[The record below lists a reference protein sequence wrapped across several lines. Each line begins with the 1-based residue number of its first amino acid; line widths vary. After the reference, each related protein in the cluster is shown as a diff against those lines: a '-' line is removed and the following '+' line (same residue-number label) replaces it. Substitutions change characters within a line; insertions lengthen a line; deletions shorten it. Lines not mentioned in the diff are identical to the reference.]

1 MKPLSFQYYA
11 LNTNDIS
18 FSCDISGLNIA
29 FDEQNQIA
37 TISGVPAVV
46 TTEGPHTYTLA
57 VAGGNTVTGTITIV
71 VPDPIFGP
79 IPSAK
84 TKDGQ
89 EITFYFVVHHA
100 KNVTISG
107 LPNGFTVN
115 YNPNNDTVTVKG
127 TPNVGSGYPKAIE
140 YTVTATPRYT
150 GKQSKT
156 EKGKLT
162 VLDPNAKAIMVVTK
176 ETTNDDL
183 DPLSQYFVDEGY
195 DITCVLQDDI
205 KKVPMDAFG
214 LIIITDE
221 ADADHKD
228 VLNLIREG
236 EKPVLNMK
244 GFTYAA
250 GRLGWG
256 EPDNGTKDTLT
267 NHAAMIYVQ
276 NEHPIF
282 ESLNKEIGDSIKLF
296 DAKKL
301 SAKYMN
307 GVMPIKVFG
316 DSIPGSYCLATGYTR
331 NISDYFVDGPK
342 ETAIHEVPVS
352 AREGAEKY
360 ICFPLA
366 LQSLEYMTD
375 DGLELVRNIA
385 DYLMGD
391 QNVKIE
397 APVLQLNSL
406 RIGDY
411 EAEIDQDN
419 NYIILEITDKV
430 YDSLDSLRHI
440 TPVVELEDPVHTH
453 WTPVMPVDLMT
464 SYLIKYP
471 YFAVSDYINRRQY
484 EFKLKLQYSA
494 DRGLDEVYAE
504 GDWITLY
511 DIYGRIIAT
520 TNESIYTMDLPRGMY
535 IAITAS
541 GASIKVMR

>member
-1 MKPLSFQYYA
+1 M
-11 LNTNDIS
+11 
-18 FSCDISGLNIA
+18 
-29 FDEQNQIA
+29 
-37 TISGVPAVV
+37 
-46 TTEGPHTYTLA
+46 
-57 VAGGNTVTGTITIV
+57 
-71 VPDPIFGP
+71 
-79 IPSAK
+79 
-84 TKDGQ
+84 
-89 EITFYFVVHHA
+89 
-100 KNVTISG
+100 
-107 LPNGFTVN
+107 
-115 YNPNNDTVTVKG
+115 
-127 TPNVGSGYPKAIE
+127 IE

-150 GKQSKT
+150 GKQTQT

-183 DPLSQYFVDEGY
+183 DPLSKYFVNEGY
-195 DITCVLQDDI
+195 DITCVPQDEI
-205 KKVPMDAFG
+205 KTTPMDAFG
-214 LIIITDE
+214 LILITDE

-236 EKPVLNMK
+236 EKPMLNMK
-244 GFTYAA
+244 GFTYSV

-267 NHAAMIYVQ
+267 NHSAMIYVQ

-282 ESLNKEIGDSIKLF
+282 ESLNKQIGDSIMLF
-296 DAKKL
+296 DGKKL
-301 SAKYMN
+301 RAKYMN

-331 NISDYFVDGPK
+331 NITDYFIDGPK
-342 ETAIHEVPVS
+342 ETMIHEVPVS
-352 AREGAEKY
+352 AREGAAKY

-366 LQSLEYMTD
+366 LQSLEYMTE

-385 DYLMGD
+385 DYLMSD
-391 QNVKIE
+391 QSVEIE
-397 APVLQLNSL
+397 APVLQLNRL
-406 RIGDY
+406 AIGDY
-411 EAEIDQDN
+411 EAEIDQDK
-419 NYIILEITDKV
+419 NYIILELPDKI

-464 SYLIKYP
+464 SYLIKFP

-484 EFKLKLQYSA
+484 EFKLKLKYSA

-535 IAITAS
+535 IAVTAS